1 MRKDILIRLTGAA
14 ACIAALSLMWSQQ
27 AHAPLTLEKIT
38 PNLYVIIG
46 NGGNVAVM
54 PTSEGVL
61 LIDDKFAQDGPEIVA
76 KVKTVSE
83 KPIRYVINTHQHG
96 DHTGGNEAL
105 LAANAEIIIQKN
117 ARANMVTTK
126 TPGLPRITFSDESQL
141 FLGGKEVRAKYL
153 GRGHTNGDAVV
164 YFPSERAIHTGDL
177 FVSSGAP
184 FIDSA
189 NGGSIKD
196 LDKTVQKILDSFD
209 FDTVIPGH
217 GAVVK
222 RADLVKWVSTVAE
235 LRTRISKACAGG
247 ATDATKRLD
256 LTGLGMP
263 GPGMLERGM
272 AGMCQEL
279 AQ

>member
-1 MRKDILIRLTGAA
+1 MRKDILIRLTAAA
-14 ACIAALSLMWSQQ
+14 ACIAALSLMWSQP
-27 AHAPLTLEKIT
+27 ARAPLTMEKVT

-54 PTSEGVL
+54 PTGEGVL

-76 KVKTVSE
+76 KVKTVSD

-105 LAANAEIIIQKN
+105 MAANAEIIIQKN

-196 LDKTVQKILDSFD
+196 LDKTVQKILDTFD

-222 RADLVKWVSTVAE
+222 RADLVKWVSTIAE

-247 ATDATKRLD
+247 AADATKRLD